1 MNTPQL
7 ADSLRAAVLQA
18 AIKGELTERSS
29 ENARDLLLR
38 IQNEKQ
44 TLQAKGS
51 LKKTK
56 ASAPVTADEV
66 PFDIPENWVWVRLGD
81 LCLYAQRGKSPKYSD
96 IQQYPVI
103 SQKCVQWSG
112 FDIKPAKFIDPESIS
127 SYSEERILRDG
138 DLLWNSTGTGTVG
151 RIVKYRADFNPY
163 SLAVADSH
171 VTILRF
177 FQNVNADYVE
187 AFIKSPTIQ
196 ANIEDLCTGSTKQ
209 KELSLGTIKNLL
221 IPLPPL
227 AEQQA
232 IAEKLTRLL
241 AEIDRLKA
249 EEQSLASLQKAYPQT
264 LRASVLAAAVRGDLN
279 ERSQEHA
286 RDLLLHIQNEK
297 QALQAKGSLKKTK
310 APAPVTADEVPF
322 EIPENWVW
330 VRLGDVILQ
339 NIGGGTP
346 SKQEPSYWNGDIPWA
361 SVKDLNCD
369 VLTKT
374 IDSITAEGLE
384 NSSSNLIPKGTL
396 IICTRMGLGKIAL
409 AEIDVAINQDLR
421 AIFLPECLNKHY
433 FYHFYRTLKMEGKG
447 ATVKGITVEELHNT
461 PFPLPPLPN
470 NKQSWKNCP
479 HCSPKSTRWK
489 TLKPNASNRRNP

>member
-29 ENARDLLLR
+29 ENACDLLLR

-56 ASAPVTADEV
+56 APAPVTADEV
-66 PFDIPENWVWVRLGD
+66 LFEIPENWVWVRLGD
-81 LCLYAQRGKSPKYSD
+81 AFFMQAGKNIKANEILEKGEYPCFGGNGIRGYTKSFNREGHFPLIGRQGALCGNINMAKGKFYATEHAVVVQTFADCDPIWAGYFLTALNLN
-96 IQQYPVI
+96 QYATSTAQPGLSVEKI
-103 SQKCVQWSG
+103 S
-112 FDIKPAKFIDPESIS
+112 
-127 SYSEERILRDG
+127 
-138 DLLWNSTGTGTVG
+138 TT
-151 RIVKYRADFNPY
+151 
-163 SLAVADSH
+163 
-171 VTILRF
+171 
-177 FQNVNADYVE
+177 
-187 AFIKSPTIQ
+187 
-196 ANIEDLCTGSTKQ
+196 
-209 KELSLGTIKNLL
+209 L

-286 RDLLLHIQNEK
+286 RDLLLQIQNEK

-322 EIPENWVW
+322 DIPENWVW
-330 VRLGDVILQ
+330 VRLREIGDIQ
-339 NIGGGTP
+339 TGNTP
-346 SKQEPSYWNGDIPWA
+346 SKSEKENYGLDFPFFKPADLSQESNITQPSEFLSIKGKSKARIIKKNSLLINGIGNIGKLGVVRVDGAFNQQMHSFTPYKNI
-361 SVKDLNCD
+361 N
-369 VLTKT
+369 
-374 IDSITAEGLE
+374 LE
-384 NSSSNLIPKGTL
+384 LVYL
-396 IICTRMGLGKIAL
+396 
-409 AEIDVAINQDLR
+409 
-421 AIFLPECLNKHY
+421 FLQSPYLKETMLNKSSK
-433 FYHFYRTLKMEGKG
+433 T
-447 ATVKGITVEELHNT
+447 TVPILNKNNFSGIY
-461 PFPLPPLPN
+461 FPLPPLSEQQAIVE
-470 NKQSWKNCP
+470 KL
-479 HCSPKSTRWK
+479 TR
-489 TLKPNASNRRNP
+489 LLAEIDALENA

>member
-29 ENARDLLLR
+29 ENARNLLLR

-44 TLQAKGS
+44 ALQAKGS

-56 ASAPVTADEV
+56 APTPTLAPVTADEV

-81 LCLYAQRGKSPKYSD
+81 YLQ
-96 IQQYPVI
+96 
-103 SQKCVQWSG
+103 
-112 FDIKPAKFIDPESIS
+112 FIDYRGMTPQKIENGVRLITAAN
-127 SYSEERILRDG
+127 IKKGFFD
-138 DLLWNSTGTGTVG
+138 NSTAAYISEDEYQQRKSRGVTELGDVLFTTEAPLG
-151 RIVKYRADFNPY
+151 HCCLNPFEKASCGQRIITFKPFVKTDYVNQFIVYVINSA
-163 SLAVADSH
+163 
-171 VTILRF
+171 F
-177 FQNVNADYVE
+177 FQKAIHDNKSGVTAKG
-187 AFIKSPTIQ
+187 IKAATLKTLP
-196 ANIEDLCTGSTKQ
+196 
-209 KELSLGTIKNLL
+209 

-286 RDLLLHIQNEK
+286 RDLLLQIQNEK

-310 APAPVTADEVPF
+310 ALPPVGANEVPF

-330 VRLGDVILQ
+330 VRLGEIVQVNPRNQAEDETEAGFVPMTLLNDGFRNSFTFETRPWQEIKKGFTHFSDGDVVIAKITPCFQ
-339 NIGGGTP
+339 NRKSAVINGLPNKIGAGTTELHVLRP
-346 SKQEPSYWNGDIPWA
+346 YGA
-361 SVKDLNCD
+361 SVLPEYLLFIAKSAAFINDGMANF
-369 VLTKT
+369 TG
-374 IDSITAEGLE
+374 TAGQQRI
-384 NSSSNLIPKGTL
+384 SSDFVKNYLIPLPPLAEQQAIVEKL
-396 IICTRMGLGKIAL
+396 NRLL
-409 AEIDVAINQDLR
+409 AEIDAL
-421 AIFLPECLNKHY
+421 E
-433 FYHFYRTLKMEGKG
+433 
-447 ATVKGITVEELHNT
+447 
-461 PFPLPPLPN
+461 
-470 NKQSWKNCP
+470 
-479 HCSPKSTRWK
+479 
-489 TLKPNASNRRNP
+489 NA

>member
-56 ASAPVTADEV
+56 APAPVTADEV
-66 PFDIPENWVWVRLGD
+66 PFD
-81 LCLYAQRGKSPKYSD
+81 
-96 IQQYPVI
+96 
-103 SQKCVQWSG
+103 
-112 FDIKPAKFIDPESIS
+112 
-127 SYSEERILRDG
+127 
-138 DLLWNSTGTGTVG
+138 
-151 RIVKYRADFNPY
+151 
-163 SLAVADSH
+163 
-171 VTILRF
+171 
-177 FQNVNADYVE
+177 
-187 AFIKSPTIQ
+187 
-196 ANIEDLCTGSTKQ
+196 
-209 KELSLGTIKNLL
+209 
-221 IPLPPL
+221 
-227 AEQQA
+227 
-232 IAEKLTRLL
+232 
-241 AEIDRLKA
+241 
-249 EEQSLASLQKAYPQT
+249 
-264 LRASVLAAAVRGDLN
+264 
-279 ERSQEHA
+279 
-286 RDLLLHIQNEK
+286 
-297 QALQAKGSLKKTK
+297 
-310 APAPVTADEVPF
+310 
-322 EIPENWVW
+322 IPENWVW

-461 PFPLPPLPN
+461 PFPLPPLSEQQAIAEKLTRLLAEIDRLKAEEQSLASLQKAYPQTLRASVLAAAVRGDLN
-470 NKQSWKNCP
+470 ERSQEHARDLLLRIQNEKQALQAQGSLKKTKALPPVGANEVPFEIPENWVWVRLGDVTDYGIGKQTPSEKIPAGSLIVEMEDIEKETYRLLDKNRERT
-479 HCSPKSTRWK
+479 PKSSKNSFVAGDVLYGKLRPY
-489 TLKPNASNRRNP
+489 LKKVVVADESGFCSTEIIPFNGFGKINPQYLMFCMTSPFMLSSVNQLTYGMDMPRLGTNDAKNLLIPLPPLAEQQAIVEKLSALLAEIDALENA